1 MLVTTSPARILIVRL
16 GALGDVVHA
25 MPVVAAIK
33 RALPAAQVDWLIDPR
48 YAAVVRMVR
57 GLGDAIPFDPRGLL
71 RGGDRAATMATLRS
85 IRGRDYDAVLDLQGL
100 LKSAVVARLVGGKRT
115 IGFARQQLREPLAR
129 LFYSDAIDTS
139 ATTHIIE
146 KNLAVLGAL
155 GMTTTTPEFP
165 LDLPPSAAAAEVQA
179 RMGGQGFVVLNP
191 GAAWPNKRWPAD
203 RFGALA
209 ASVRARTGMRSL
221 VLWGP
226 GEEALADNVVA
237 HSDGAAERSPR
248 TGILDLFAVTH
259 AARLVVSGDTGP
271 LHIAAAVGTPVVALF
286 GPTFPERNGPWQ
298 AADISLSEAS
308 RCECHYQRTC
318 RRAVPCIDAITGDA
332 VLDAVTRRLA
342 HVS

>member
-1 MLVTTSPARILIVRL
+1 MTVTSSPARILIVRL

-25 MPVVAAIK
+25 MPVVSAI
-33 RALPAAQVDWLIDPR
+33 RRGLPSAQVDWLIDPR

-57 GLGDAIPFDPRGLL
+57 GLGEAIPFDPRGLL
-71 RGGDRAATMATLRS
+71 RGGDRAATMATLRT
-85 IRGRDYDAVLDLQGL
+85 IRSREYDVVLDLQGL
-100 LKSAVVARLVGGKRT
+100 LKSAVTARLVGGKRT
-115 IGFARQQLREPLAR
+115 IGFARRQLREPLAG

-155 GMTTTTPEFP
+155 GMTTTTPEFS
-165 LDLPPSAAAAEVQA
+165 LDIPPSAAADEVRA
-179 RMGGQGFVVLNP
+179 RVGEPGYVVLNP
-191 GAAWPNKRWPAD
+191 GAAWPNKRWPAS

-209 ASVRARTGMRSL
+209 ASVRATSGLRSV

-226 GEEALADNVVA
+226 GEEALADEVVA
-237 HSDGAAERSPR
+237 ASEGAAERSPR
-248 TGILDLFAVTH
+248 TGILDLFAVTRG
-259 AARLVVSGDTGP
+259 ARLVVSGDTGP

-298 AADISLSEAS
+298 ADDISLSEAS

-318 RRAVPCIDAITGDA
+318 RRAVPCIDAISGDA

-342 HVS
+342 LTA